1 MYEAVHWTFEEK
13 GGLTCVRNQN
23 NHKVALSFPNDTLP
37 SFLFKKLAYI
47 YYNKCFFMKES
58 VMSLNLKKNTH
69 HRFPYF
75 QSDQSTN
82 NLL

>member
-23 NHKVALSFPNDTLP
+23 NHKVALSFPDDTLP
-37 SFLFKKLAYI
+37 S
-47 YYNKCFFMKES
+47 
-58 VMSLNLKKNTH
+58 VTSLNLKKNKH
-69 HRFPYF
+69 HRFPFF